1 MYDKVSGCGHSS
13 AGTALYPR
21 PKCWEIRNFELIH
34 ISRQRHSIRFWQRS
48 RMNELCMTST
58 ELKLSR
64 TSKHAT
70 NTSKTSVWILG
81 SWKQFRRF
89 RTFYLT
95 WKSIGNRNTQST
107 PETQTQTTRYTET
120 PNVSLQLCISIG
132 SNHSTPSFSRS
143 RIFHNWQMRWQG
155 STDKPDITTANA
167 GVWVDTR
174 KHSLSNICYPLLSAI
189 IRHHPLSIISKFSA
203 PRDRQVRSNV
213 SSKLWNVFMKSSL
226 EIDSQLTGGF
236 HCWTW
241 MIWIWIGT
249 D

>member
-21 PKCWEIRNFELIH
+21 PKCWEIRYFELIH

-107 PETQTQTTRYTET
+107 PETQTQTTTRYTET

-189 IRHHPLSIISKFSA
+189 IRHHPPSSAIIRYPSSPNLA
-203 PRDRQVRSNV
+203 PP
-213 SSKLWNVFMKSSL
+213 
-226 EIDSQLTGGF
+226 E
-236 HCWTW
+236 
-241 MIWIWIGT
+241 T
-249 D
+249 DK